1 MYLLLSIHWVACIYY
16 SVSEYEGFGI
26 NSWVFPKYEVD
37 DPNNNLHRFVL
48 FALLLMLQFI
58 LLFVLLIVL
67 LFVPLSIWASVCLY
81 FCAFLFPS
89 PKTQTTAQSTSYLQG
104 TSI

>member
-48 FALLLMLQFI
+48 LSV
-58 LLFVLLIVL
+58 LLFVLLQLSLILVL
-67 LFVPLSIWASVCLY
+67 LSVILFVILFVFLSVLLSVWASVCHY
-81 FCAFLFPS
+81 FCAYLFP
-89 PKTQTTAQSTSYLQG
+89 
-104 TSI
+104 I

>member
-37 DPNNNLHRFVL
+37 DPNNTLHRFVL
-48 FALLLMLQFI
+48 
-58 LLFVLLIVL
+58 LFVLLVMLLIVL
-67 LFVPLSIWASVCLY
+67 LSVLLSI
-81 FCAFLFPS
+81 
-89 PKTQTTAQSTSYLQG
+89 
-104 TSI
+104 